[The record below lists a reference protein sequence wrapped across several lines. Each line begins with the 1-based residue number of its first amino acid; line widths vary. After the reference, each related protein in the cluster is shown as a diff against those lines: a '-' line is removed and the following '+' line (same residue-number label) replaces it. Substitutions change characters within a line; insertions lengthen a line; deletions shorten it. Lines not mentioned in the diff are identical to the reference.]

1 MGPETDDLRGG
12 RRAAS
17 SVTIREA
24 EPRDAAPV
32 AGLLGELGYPSTPE
46 QAAER
51 LERIAADATTWV
63 VVADAGGELA
73 GLAALHVQ
81 NLLERDEPG
90 CEVAGLVVGQRFRR
104 RGIGE
109 LLMQALEDEARRR
122 GGRVMVL
129 NTAHRRAD
137 AHAFYEALGYEH
149 TGRRY
154 AKDLQSLGRDRT
166 AAARKEGDHGGTRGS
181 PVKPSEATAPSC
193 PLLRSSGRCRL
204 RRGT

>member
-1 MGPETDDLRGG
+1 V
-12 RRAAS
+12 A
-17 SVTIREA
+17 TIREA
-24 EPRDAAPV
+24 TRDDAAAV
-32 AGLLGELGYPSTPE
+32 AALLGELEYPSSPA

-51 LERIAADATTWV
+51 LERIASDPSMWV
-63 VVADAGGELA
+63 IVAEVESEIA

-81 NLLERDEPG
+81 NLVERDEPG

-109 LLMQALEDEARRR
+109 RLMEALEDEARRR
-122 GGRVMVL
+122 GAKVMVL

-154 AKDLQSLGRDRT
+154 AKEL
-166 AAARKEGDHGGTRGS
+166 A
-181 PVKPSEATAPSC
+181 
-193 PLLRSSGRCRL
+193 
-204 RRGT
+204 

>member
-1 MGPETDDLRGG
+1 MGTHETDNVRRG
-12 RRAAS
+12 RRAAAGAAA
-17 SVTIREA
+17 VAIREA
-24 EPRDAAPV
+24 RQRDAAAV
-32 AGLLGELGYPSTPE
+32 AALLGELDYPSSPE

-51 LERIAADATTWV
+51 IERIAGDPSTWV
-63 VVADAGGELA
+63 IVAEVGSELA
-73 GLAALHVQ
+73 GLGALHVQ
-81 NLLERDEPG
+81 HLVERDEPG

-122 GGRVMVL
+122 GGKFMVL

-154 AKDLQSLGRDRT
+154 AKELS
-166 AAARKEGDHGGTRGS
+166 
-181 PVKPSEATAPSC
+181 
-193 PLLRSSGRCRL
+193 
-204 RRGT
+204 

>member
-1 MGPETDDLRGG
+1 MGPETDDVRGG
-12 RRAAS
+12 RRAASS

-32 AGLLGELGYPSTPE
+32 AALLGELGYPSTPE

-51 LERIAADATTWV
+51 LQRIAADPTTWV
-63 VVADAGGELA
+63 IVADAGGELA

-81 NLLERDEPG
+81 NLVERDELG
-90 CEVAGLVVGQRFRR
+90 CEVAGLVVGQHFRR

-109 LLMQALEDEARRR
+109 VLMQALEEEARRR
-122 GGRVMVL
+122 GGKVIVL

-137 AHAFYEALGYEH
+137 AHAFYRALGYEH

-154 AKDLQSLGRDRT
+154 AKKL
-166 AAARKEGDHGGTRGS
+166 A
-181 PVKPSEATAPSC
+181 
-193 PLLRSSGRCRL
+193 
-204 RRGT
+204 